1 MIKCLRNISKLLRM
15 NLNRNKIKLMIVK
28 QILQGYILFQMK
40 IVMIDKNYIDNVYFW
55 KIKWTV

>member
-1 MIKCLRNISKLLRM
+1 MIKCLLNINKLLRM
-15 NLNRNKIKLMIVK
+15 NLNKSKIKSMIIK
-28 QILQGYILFQMK
+28 QILHEYIQFQMK